1 MSAELGLLI
10 YAVIVIASAVLWHR
24 YLPSYAGAWLASVV
38 TTVALFLFVDR
49 LHSGHWTSRIEIAL
63 LLTGVPAA
71 VVSLLVGL
79 VFRALRKEKQEI
91 RR

>member
-1 MSAELGLLI
+1 MPAELGLLI
-10 YAVIVIASAVLWHR
+10 YIVIVIASAVLWHR
-24 YLPSYAGAWLASVV
+24 YMPSYAGAWLASVV

-49 LHSGHWTSRIEIAL
+49 LQSGHWARNTEIAL
-63 LLTGVPAA
+63 LLTAVPAA

-79 VFRALRKEKQEI
+79 AFRAIRKEKQEV